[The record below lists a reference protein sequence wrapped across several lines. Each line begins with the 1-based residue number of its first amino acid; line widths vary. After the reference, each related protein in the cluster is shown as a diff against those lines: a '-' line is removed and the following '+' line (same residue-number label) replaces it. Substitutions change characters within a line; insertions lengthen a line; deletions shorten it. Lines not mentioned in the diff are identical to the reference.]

1 MMNWISDLRGD
12 LDHAERL
19 ETDLTYFAEQYL
31 KIRPKAGSLRVRFK
45 RVQAGDHNAFVN
57 DTGLLFA
64 TTGNAGGNRAWV
76 HLPVHS
82 HYAKLEEVGPAGM
95 VIAPDANCPIHGS
108 AAQLEEHD

>member
-1 MMNWISDLRGD
+1 MALPPKLVLGRPMS
-12 LDHAERL
+12 
-19 ETDLTYFAEQYL
+19 ETTL
-31 KIRPKAGSLRVRFK
+31 IR
-45 RVQAGDHNAFVN
+45 DHNALVN
-57 DTGLLFA
+57 DTRLLIA